1 MSQTPHTASPS
12 PETNGALA
20 KVTVA
25 PPAVAAG
32 HSGLE
37 LSPDTVDQPVIYERT
52 IFWSRFFVWFIV
64 GITAGSVAWAYFSKI
79 DEAVPAVGR
88 LETKEPVREIQT
100 PTAGVILDLKVKD
113 GDKVAAGDLLLT
125 LDPTGPKADRTTL
138 LQTKAALE
146 TENSFYQ
153 SYLEDFQVPLISGDN
168 VSDEFV
174 QNLQRSLESSAS
186 DFRSRVS
193 AADLEVTQLESQ
205 GERIRQQ
212 IEGNQRLILANAN
225 ILGRTQAILET
236 NRKILE
242 DMRPVS
248 ESGALSLLQ
257 FRQQEQRVQSAEA
270 DKLSREGELVRL
282 ESEINQLRQE
292 EQRIVSAISQG
303 KERKENVISQF
314 RREILQRITENQK
327 RLTDISGQLEKAEK
341 SLEYQEVR
349 APIAG
354 TVFDLR
360 VSAGGVISGVNAAN
374 PVMKLVPKDSLEAR
388 VFITDRDIGFVR
400 KKLNENGDQGVPVEV
415 NIDSF
420 PKLQYGG
427 VNGTLIAIGSD
438 ALPPDPQTGRQFFA
452 FPARIRLDTQAL
464 KVGNAC
470 QNEQDRGECIEL
482 PLQPGM
488 AVSTSILTRK
498 RRVLDIFLSQFVD
511 RVDSLREVR

>member
-1 MSQTPHTASPS
+1 MSQTPQTPSPS

-20 KVTVA
+20 KVTIA
-25 PPAVAAG
+25 PPTVAAG

-52 IFWSRFFVWFIV
+52 IFWSRFFVWLIV
-64 GITAGSVAWAYFSKI
+64 GIATGSVAWAYFSKI
-79 DEAVPAVGR
+79 DEAVPAIGR
-88 LETKEPVREIQT
+88 LETKEAVRDIQT
-100 PTAGVILDLKVKD
+100 PTAGVILNLKVKE
-113 GDKVAAGDLLLT
+113 GDKVEAGDVLLT
-125 LDPTGPKADRTTL
+125 LDPTGPKADRATL
-138 LQTKAALE
+138 LQAKAALE
-146 TENSFYQ
+146 TENRFYQ

-168 VSDEFV
+168 LSDEFV
-174 QNLQRSLESSAS
+174 QNLQRSLETSAS

-193 AADLEVTQLESQ
+193 AADLEVTQLEAQ
-205 GERIRQQ
+205 AERIRQQ
-212 IEGNQRLILANAN
+212 IEGNRRLILANAN

-270 DKLSREGELVRL
+270 DKLAREGELVRL
-282 ESEINQLRQE
+282 ESEINQLQQE
-292 EQRIVSAISQG
+292 AQRIASAIAQA
-303 KERKENVISQF
+303 KERRENVISQF

-327 RLTDISGQLEKAEK
+327 RLTDINGQLEKAEK
-341 SLEYQEVR
+341 SLEYQEIR

-360 VSAGGVISGVNAAN
+360 VAAGSVISGANAAS

-400 KKLNENGDQGVPVEV
+400 KKLNENGEKGVPVEV

-438 ALPPDPQTGRQFFA
+438 ALPPEPQTGRQFFA
-452 FPARIRLDTQAL
+452 FPARIRLEAQSL
-464 KVGNAC
+464 KVGKAC
-470 QNEQDRGECIEL
+470 QNPQARDECIEL

-488 AVSTSILTRK
+488 SVSTSILIRK